1 MKKRI
6 CALLTLLLLF
16 GFCLGGSA
24 LAEETKQSLS
34 YVTDSAGLLTEEQ
47 LSSLES
53 TAARLS
59 REGKVALYIV
69 TMDDYREY
77 SQGSALDC
85 AGELYDYFDLGA
97 GEDRSGVLL
106 LLSMKELDYAV
117 TVRGDYAGYCF
128 GEANLRLVEENFL
141 NACRGENWAGGF
153 ETFLDLCGDVTLT
166 AADRGLSVDQTDQ
179 SLPGLDH
186 PENTYFYGV
195 TDDAFQTDG
204 TAETPEQAS
213 QETGEENKFSY
224 ITDSAGILTER
235 ERSTLETRAAQLSEE
250 HGCSLYVV
258 TVKDH
263 SEFNP
268 DVYEAAKGIYNYYDL
283 GYGEGKD
290 GVLLL
295 LSLDERDYSFVGH
308 GDKGE
313 TICGYESS
321 WLVEDEFLDN
331 FRRDDWYGGFSDYLE
346 ACGKQLTKL
355 EQGEDITEG
364 ANIIV
369 GPNGQEYHSYNA
381 PGQPTR
387 MPTGAKLGI
396 GIGAPCLIALAICST
411 FKAQMKTAKEKTTA
425 EEYVVPGSAALRVR
439 DDRFINRTET
449 RVPIHTESS
458 SGRGGS
464 SGGSSFHSGGGFSG
478 RSGKF

>member
-1 MKKRI
+1 MKK
-6 CALLTLLLLF
+6 CFSLLLILLLLA
-16 GFCLGGSA
+16 LLPVTA
-24 LAEETKQSLS
+24 LAEETGETVFP
-34 YVTDSAGLLTEEQ
+34 YV
-47 LSSLES
+47 
-53 TAARLS
+53 
-59 REGKVALYIV
+59 
-69 TMDDYREY
+69 
-77 SQGSALDC
+77 LD
-85 AGELYDYFDLGA
+85 
-97 GEDRSGVLL
+97 
-106 LLSMKELDYAV
+106 
-117 TVRGDYAGYCF
+117 
-128 GEANLRLVEENFL
+128 N
-141 NACRGENWAGGF
+141 
-153 ETFLDLCGDVTLT
+153 
-166 AADRGLSVDQTDQ
+166 
-179 SLPGLDH
+179 
-186 PENTYFYGV
+186 
-195 TDDAFQTDG
+195 
-204 TAETPEQAS
+204 
-213 QETGEENKFSY
+213 
-224 ITDSAGILTER
+224 AGILTESQ
-235 ERSTLETRAAQLSEE
+235 RSSLEARAAELSEE
-250 HGCSLYVV
+250 HGCKLYIV

-268 DVYEAAKGIYNYYDL
+268 DVYEAAKGIFKYYDL

-331 FRRDDWYGGFSDYLE
+331 FRGDDWYGGFSDYLE
-346 ACGKQLTKL
+346 ACGRQLTKL
-355 EQGEDITEG
+355 ESGEDITEG
-364 ANIIV
+364 ADIIV
-369 GPNGQEYHSYNA
+369 GPNGQEYHSYNDPSA
-381 PGQPTR
+381 ATR

>member
-1 MKKRI
+1 MKRCLSLLMI
-6 CALLTLLLLF
+6 LLILALF
-16 GFCLGGSA
+16 PVMA
-24 LAEETKQSLS
+24 LAE
-34 YVTDSAGLLTEEQ
+34 SAGKT
-47 LSSLES
+47 SFPY
-53 TAARLS
+53 
-59 REGKVALYIV
+59 V
-69 TMDDYREY
+69 
-77 SQGSALDC
+77 LD
-85 AGELYDYFDLGA
+85 
-97 GEDRSGVLL
+97 
-106 LLSMKELDYAV
+106 
-117 TVRGDYAGYCF
+117 
-128 GEANLRLVEENFL
+128 N
-141 NACRGENWAGGF
+141 
-153 ETFLDLCGDVTLT
+153 
-166 AADRGLSVDQTDQ
+166 
-179 SLPGLDH
+179 
-186 PENTYFYGV
+186 
-195 TDDAFQTDG
+195 
-204 TAETPEQAS
+204 
-213 QETGEENKFSY
+213 
-224 ITDSAGILTER
+224 AGILTESQ
-235 ERSTLETRAAQLSEE
+235 RSSLETRAAEFSEA
-250 HGCSLYVV
+250 HGCKLYIV

-263 SEFNP
+263 SEYNP
-268 DVYEAAKGIYNYYDL
+268 DVDEAANGIFTFYDL

-295 LSLDERDYSFVGH
+295 LSMNERDYSFVGH

-346 ACGKQLTKL
+346 ACDRQLTKL
-355 EQGEDITEG
+355 EKGEDITEG
-364 ANIIV
+364 ADIIV

-381 PGQPTR
+381 PGEPTR

-425 EEYVVPGSAALRVR
+425 EEYVVPGSAALRIR

-449 RVPIHTESS
+449 RVPIQTHSS

>member
-1 MKKRI
+1 MKR
-6 CALLTLLLLF
+6 CVSLLMILLLLALF
-16 GFCLGGSA
+16 PVMA
-24 LAEETKQSLS
+24 LAEQ
-34 YVTDSAGLLTEEQ
+34 
-47 LSSLES
+47 
-53 TAARLS
+53 
-59 REGKVALYIV
+59 
-69 TMDDYREY
+69 
-77 SQGSALDC
+77 
-85 AGELYDYFDLGA
+85 
-97 GEDRSGVLL
+97 
-106 LLSMKELDYAV
+106 
-117 TVRGDYAGYCF
+117 
-128 GEANLRLVEENFL
+128 
-141 NACRGENWAGGF
+141 
-153 ETFLDLCGDVTLT
+153 
-166 AADRGLSVDQTDQ
+166 
-179 SLPGLDH
+179 
-186 PENTYFYGV
+186 
-195 TDDAFQTDG
+195 
-204 TAETPEQAS
+204 
-213 QETGEENKFSY
+213 TGEVSFPYVLDN
-224 ITDSAGILTER
+224 AGILTESQ
-235 ERSTLETRAAQLSEE
+235 RSTLETRAAELSEE
-250 HGCSLYVV
+250 HGCKLYIV

-268 DVYEAAKGIYNYYDL
+268 DVYEAAKGIYNFYDL

-295 LSLDERDYSFVGH
+295 LSMNERDYSFVGH

-321 WLVEDEFLDN
+321 WLVEDEFLDD

-346 ACGKQLTKL
+346 ACDRQLTKL
-355 EQGEDITEG
+355 EKGEDITEG
-364 ANIIV
+364 ADIIV

-381 PGQPTR
+381 PGEPTR

-449 RVPIHTESS
+449 RVPIQTHSS